1 LLSRVAIE
9 RDTGLS
15 ANEGVLFEHEEFG
28 DGTWCLYEVN
38 GARVE
43 LQFHRADRVTF
54 DDRREAARREGADFA
69 EFDDIGEAAFF
80 GSAGIANTTVF
91 VDGNLLVVQ
100 SLDAVGEAAKEL
112 TSAVARVAADRCC
125 PA

>member
-1 LLSRVAIE
+1 MLSRVAIE
-9 RDTGLS
+9 SNTGLS
-15 ANEGVLFEHEEFG
+15 ANDGVLFEHEESG
-28 DGTWCLYEVN
+28 DGSWCLYEIN

-43 LQFHRADRVTF
+43 LQFHPGDRVTF
-54 DDRREAARREGADFA
+54 DERRDAARRDGMDFA

-80 GSAGIANTTVF
+80 TSAGIANTTAF

-100 SLDAVGEAAKEL
+100 SLDAVNMAARDL